1 MRFWQVD
8 FLAFPVFLQ
17 KSEDGELFRSL
28 GDDLCAVF
36 VQDHNVLDAHTELA
50 GDVDSRL
57 RADRAADGHDG
68 LAGEVCAG
76 QLVDI
81 KAEGVAE
88 AVAEVLAVAGLGDDV
103 ARGGVDLIAGDA
115 GAGGGDTGKLRF
127 EDDVV
132 DVLHFVG
139 SVADGDGSGHVGAV
153 AMLEAAEVHGH
164 EVALVDDL
172 VAGDAMRHTGL
183 FAGDDDGVE
192 GVALAA
198 VEQHAVHQL
207 RRDLTLGHAGLDDA
221 QHFRQRL
228 FADGLRLA
236 QIADL
241 LLGLGGAQL
250 GEYRLR
256 GQKLHSQRL
265 LIAEILGVAQLLLLG
280 TETLHARFL
289 ECGLDQREAAVLAV
303 EHLHIAA
310 AGGGVGRGL
319 DIAGVRDEP
328 RGGARDNH
336 GAVGEREAGGVA
348 LVLLVGNEHGVKIF
362 FDQLFLNFFDV
373 VHIPVS
379 SGVGRGKLTVN
390 FVPRGLFCPTVMLPP
405 CSTTASCTIL
415 NPRPLP
421 PASRERALSTL

>member
-1 MRFWQVD
+1 
-8 FLAFPVFLQ
+8 
-17 KSEDGELFRSL
+17 
-28 GDDLCAVF
+28 
-36 VQDHNVLDAHTELA
+36 
-50 GDVDSRL
+50 
-57 RADRAADGHDG
+57 
-68 LAGEVCAG
+68 
-76 QLVDI
+76 
-81 KAEGVAE
+81 
-88 AVAEVLAVAGLGDDV
+88 
-103 ARGGVDLIAGDA
+103 
-115 GAGGGDTGKLRF
+115 
-127 EDDVV
+127 
-132 DVLHFVG
+132 
-139 SVADGDGSGHVGAV
+139 
-153 AMLEAAEVHGH
+153 MLEAAEVHGH

-172 VAGDAMRHTGL
+172 VAGDAMRHAGL

-198 VEQHAVHQL
+198 VEQHVVHQL

-280 TETLHARFL
+280 AETLHARFL

-310 AGGGVGRGL
+310 AGGGVGRSL

-362 FDQLFLNFFDV
+362 FDQLFLNFSDV

-390 FVPRGLFCPTVMLPP
+390 FVPRGLFCPTVMVPP